1 MAEDMRRYK
10 PDFSGFDVEPLRQ
23 FCQDF
28 VDGNLKVWIVIHSLI
43 YIFIYGLYH

>member
-28 VDGNLKVWIVIHSLI
+28 VDGNLKVWFVILLTDL
-43 YIFIYGLYH
+43 YIHLWFYQ